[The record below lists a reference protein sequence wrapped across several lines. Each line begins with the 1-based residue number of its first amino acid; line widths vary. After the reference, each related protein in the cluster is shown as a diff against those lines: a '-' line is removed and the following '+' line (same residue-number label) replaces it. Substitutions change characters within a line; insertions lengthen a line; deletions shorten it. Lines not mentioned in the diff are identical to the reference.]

1 MKVQVYGAER
11 CAKCQNVYDSI
22 KTFLERHGIEVEME
36 HVKDL
41 GKLAEA
47 GILMTPGVVVD
58 GKVVSQGK
66 IPAEKDLQQ
75 WFSVA

>member
-1 MKVQVYGAER
+1 MKVQVFGAER
-11 CAKCQNVYDSI
+11 CAKCKNVFDTI
-22 KTFLERHGIEVEME
+22 QAFLDRHGIKAEME

-66 IPAEKDLQQ
+66 VPVEEDLKK
-75 WFSVA
+75 WFSIS